1 MDKTICIIDYR
12 SGNIKSVQNAL
23 NFLKF
28 DNRVV
33 QDPKELSKYSK
44 FILPGVG
51 SFREAIT
58 NLNMLGFSEAIKNEV
73 LVGQKQILGICLG
86 MQLLAEYGEEEGLS
100 TGLGLIKG
108 TVSKFIFKNN
118 GYKIP
123 HIGFNN
129 VSFVETN
136 NSLFKMLGD
145 RSDFYFV
152 HSYRLTATESDIV
165 SSWCTYGEQFISSI
179 SSGNIH
185 GTQFHPEKSQ
195 GNGLQLLRN
204 FYSL

>member
-1 MDKTICIIDYR
+1 MDKDICIIDYR

-33 QDPKELSKYSK
+33 QTPGELSKYSK

-58 NLNMLGFSEAIKNEV
+58 NLNILGFADAIKNEV
-73 LVGQKQILGICLG
+73 LGRQKQILGICLG
-86 MQLLAEYGEEEGLS
+86 MQLLAEFGEEEGLS
-100 TGLGLIKG
+100 DGLGLIKG
-108 TVSKFIFKNN
+108 TVSKFSFNDN
-118 GYKIP
+118 GFKIP

-129 VSFVETN
+129 VEFVEN
-136 NSLFKMLGD
+136 NNILFKGLGNQ
-145 RSDFYFV
+145 SDFYFV
-152 HSYRLTATESDIV
+152 HSYRLTASETGIV
-165 SSWCTYGEQFISSI
+165 SSWCNYGEQFISSI
-179 SSGNIH
+179 TSGNIH

-195 GNGLQLLRN
+195 GNGLQVLRN
-204 FYSL
+204 FHAL